1 MKVFIC
7 IDDEDCIENL
17 SELLYQKKIDEN
29 MMIDSYTQYP
39 QILRS
44 PLKGSY
50 NVAFIS
56 DYIDGNSGFKLG
68 RELHCVNPECLIIY
82 IGNDYSHMHE
92 SFRAFGFGMFLKKE
106 LYDLFNGEFQRIWTH
121 YQQLHHQVLFYL
133 DQGGSRR
140 FLPSEIV
147 YIECGRFQT
156 KVVTES
162 QYFYGHFH
170 DLSRV
175 KKKLMNYSFFQMH
188 PYYFV
193 NMHHIL
199 LIRNGELEMCNGDC
213 VPTSIMNKEVI
224 NDAIQSFVSSL

>member
-17 SELLYQKKIDEN
+17 SELLYQTKIDEN

-44 PLKGSY
+44 PLKDSY

-106 LYDLFNGEFQRIWTH
+106 LYDLFNGEFQ
-121 YQQLHHQVLFYL
+121 
-133 DQGGSRR
+133 G
-140 FLPSEIV
+140 
-147 YIECGRFQT
+147 
-156 KVVTES
+156 
-162 QYFYGHFH
+162 YGHIISSYITKF
-170 DLSRV
+170 
-175 KKKLMNYSFFQMH
+175 
-188 PYYFV
+188 YF
-193 NMHHIL
+193 I
-199 LIRNGELEMCNGDC
+199 
-213 VPTSIMNKEVI
+213 
-224 NDAIQSFVSSL
+224 

>member
-1 MKVFIC
+1 M
-7 IDDEDCIENL
+7 
-17 SELLYQKKIDEN
+17 
-29 MMIDSYTQYP
+29 
-39 QILRS
+39 
-44 PLKGSY
+44 
-50 NVAFIS
+50 
-56 DYIDGNSGFKLG
+56 
-68 RELHCVNPECLIIY
+68 
-82 IGNDYSHMHE
+82 
-92 SFRAFGFGMFLKKE
+92 
-106 LYDLFNGEFQRIWTH
+106 
-121 YQQLHHQVLFYL
+121 
-133 DQGGSRR
+133 
-140 FLPSEIV
+140 